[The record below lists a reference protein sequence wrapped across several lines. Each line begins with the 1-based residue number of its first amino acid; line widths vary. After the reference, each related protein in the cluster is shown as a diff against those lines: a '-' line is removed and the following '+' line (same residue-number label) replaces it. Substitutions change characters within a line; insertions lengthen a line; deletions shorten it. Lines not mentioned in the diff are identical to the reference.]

1 MTPTVEMDDRAA
13 ASVDEHDLQSCVR
26 DLVALATMPA
36 WWIGRAPLAI
46 AESLR
51 DMLMSMLR
59 ADAVIVQLQ
68 ERLVWDSQQAAAH
81 ATRVSVTA
89 ATNAAAQQRRYD
101 PASRA
106 DVEVRHASQLIGLD
120 GELGRI
126 EVSASRSTFPER
138 TESLLMQ
145 VAANEVSVALQHAE
159 LLIRHERAEGALR
172 ARATQQAVVAHLG
185 LRALRDASLDRILE
199 ESVVAIRA
207 TMRADHCEIFELSAD
222 ARVLL
227 LRAAD
232 GWPSGSLGGAFA
244 VEADTV
250 TGRAV
255 LTSSPVVVR
264 DLPRDARFPRR
275 TCLQEL
281 GVVSGMSAV
290 IHGQHGLFGV
300 LGVHTDQGRD
310 FTDDDVHF
318 LQSVANLLAAAVERL
333 RTESERERLL
343 AITAAART
351 EAEMTSNAKSEFL
364 GMMSHELRTPLNAIG
379 GYAQLLEDEIRG
391 PITAAQRADLARIRR
406 SQRHLLNV
414 IENVLGVLKLGSGQM
429 RYDLQDVPVDDVVQ
443 ESEELAR
450 PMMDAKHLHFAHR
463 SMGGSLIVRADR
475 PKLQQI
481 LVNLLSN
488 ATKFTDP
495 GGDVS
500 VDFEGGESVVH
511 IRVADT
517 GCGIPPDRLESIF
530 QPFIQVEGG
539 RRRQVEGTGLGLS
552 ISRDLAVGMGGQL
565 FAESQLGRGSTF
577 TVVLPRGS
585 S

>member
-1 MTPTVEMDDRAA
+1 MEERTV
-13 ASVDEHDLQSCVR
+13 ASVDEHELQSCVR

-36 WWIGRAPLAI
+36 WWIGRTPLAI

-51 DMLMSMLR
+51 DMLVSMLR
-59 ADAVIVQLQ
+59 ADAVSVQLH
-68 ERLVWDSQQAAAH
+68 ERLIWDSQQAAAH
-81 ATRVSVTA
+81 ATCVSA
-89 ATNAAAQQRRYD
+89 SSATIGGSLPSRYE
-101 PASRA
+101 PASRG
-106 DVEVRHASQLIGLD
+106 DVELRHASQLIGLD

-126 EVSASRSTFPER
+126 EVSATRSTFPER

-159 LLIRHERAEGALR
+159 LLIRHERAEQTLR

-185 LRALRDASLDRILE
+185 LRALRGSSLDRILE

-244 VEADTV
+244 VEAETV

-255 LTSSPVVVR
+255 LTSTPVVVR
-264 DLPRDARFPRR
+264 DLSRDARFLPHSR
-275 TCLQEL
+275 LQEL
-281 GVVSGMSAV
+281 GVVSGMTVV
-290 IHGQHGLFGV
+290 IHGPRGLFGV
-300 LGVHTDQGRD
+300 LGVHSDQGRD

-333 RTESERERLL
+333 RTESEREGLL
-343 AITAAART
+343 ATTAAART
-351 EAEMTSNAKSEFL
+351 EAELASNAKSEFL

-379 GYAQLLEDEIRG
+379 GYAQLLEDEVRG
-391 PITAAQRADLARIRR
+391 PITAEQRADLERIRR

-414 IENVLGVLKLGSGQM
+414 IENVLGFLKLGSGRM
-429 RYDLQDVPVDDVVQ
+429 RYDLQDFTVDAVVQ

-450 PMMDAKHLHFAHR
+450 PMMEAKHLRFAHTN
-463 SMGGSLIVRADR
+463 MGGPLIVRADR

-500 VDFEGGESVVH
+500 VESEGRGAIVH

-517 GCGIPPDRLESIF
+517 GCGIPPDRLESVF
-530 QPFIQVEGG
+530 QPFMQVEGG

-565 FAESQLGRGSTF
+565 LAESQLGRGSTF
-577 TVVLPRGS
+577 TVVLPRVLS
-585 S
+585 

>member
-1 MTPTVEMDDRAA
+1 MQDRTT
-13 ASVDEHDLQSCVR
+13 ASVDEHRLQACVR

-36 WWIGRAPLAI
+36 WWIGRTPLAI

-51 DMLMSMLR
+51 DMLVRMLR
-59 ADAVIVQLQ
+59 ADAVTVQLH
-68 ERLVWDSQQAAAH
+68 ERLVWGSQQAAVL
-81 ATRVSVTA
+81 ATCVSA
-89 ATNAAAQQRRYD
+89 PSATNGGSQQSRYD
-101 PASRA
+101 PGSRA
-106 DVEVRHASQLIGLD
+106 DLEVRHASQLIGLD

-126 EVSASRSTFPER
+126 EASASRSSFPER

-145 VAANEVSVALQHAE
+145 MAANEVSVALQHAE
-159 LLIRHERAEGALR
+159 LLIRHQRAEDALR
-172 ARATQQAVVAHLG
+172 ARATQQAVVADLG
-185 LRALRDASLDRILE
+185 QRALRDSSLDRILE
-199 ESVVAIRA
+199 ESVTAIRA
-207 TMRADHCEIFELSAD
+207 TMRADHCEIFELAAD

-232 GWPSGSLGGAFA
+232 GWPAGSLGGAFA

-255 LTSSPVVVR
+255 LNSTPVVVR
-264 DLPRDARFPRR
+264 DLPRDARFSRR
-275 TCLQEL
+275 TCLHEL
-281 GVVSGMSAV
+281 GVMSGMSVV

-300 LGVHTDQGRD
+300 LGVHTDADRA

-333 RTESERERLL
+333 RAESERERLL

-351 EAEMTSNAKSEFL
+351 EAELASNAKSEFL

-379 GYAQLLEDEIRG
+379 GYAQLLEDGVRG
-391 PITAAQRADLARIRR
+391 AITAEQRADLERIRR

-414 IENVLGVLKLGSGQM
+414 IDNVLGVLKLGSGRM
-429 RYDLQDVPVDDVVQ
+429 RYDLQDVTVDEVVQ
-443 ESEELAR
+443 ESQELAR

-463 SMGGSLIVRADR
+463 RVGGALVVRADR

-495 GGDVS
+495 GGRVS
-500 VDFEGGESVVH
+500 VDFEGGEELVH

-530 QPFIQVEGG
+530 QPFMQVEGAH
-539 RRRQVEGTGLGLS
+539 RRQVEGTGLGLS

-565 FAESQLGRGSTF
+565 LAESQLGRGSTF
-577 TVVLPRGS
+577 TVVLPRVS